1 MFSNDRSISNII
13 TPHALTVGDGDT
25 SEAEVIGSLMAIS
38 DQAATY
44 LNVWVSLTF
53 GYLTV
58 AYFLGKALS
67 RFQCLAISGLYLV
80 IAYIAASSVYGL
92 TQSFFV
98 LLGRDTSLISD
109 VWIIT
114 HGGREQGAAIFFSGA
129 TILALY
135 FMYNARQTE
144 KV

>member
-1 MFSNDRSISNII
+1 M
-13 TPHALTVGDGDT
+13 T
-25 SEAEVIGSLMAIS
+25 EAEVIGSLMAIS

-44 LNVWVSLTF
+44 LNVWISLTF

-67 RFQCLAISGLYLV
+67 RFQCLAISGLYV
-80 IAYIAASSVYGL
+80 VVAYIAASSTYGL

-98 LLGRDTSLISD
+98 LLDRDTSLISD
-109 VWIIT
+109 VSIIT
-114 HGGREQGAAIFFSGA
+114 QGGREQSMGIFFCGA

-135 FMYNARQTE
+135 FMYNVRQTA
-144 KV
+144 KA